1 METLF
6 ALGQLVA
13 TPGAIHAAHEAGDNL
28 LLYICRHAAG
38 DWGDLSAADVK
49 ANAEALPCGSRI
61 LSAYVLS
68 TGVKIW
74 IITEASDDLG
84 NREATTILLPSE
96 Y

>member
-13 TPGAIHAAHEAGDNL
+13 TPSAIHAAHEAGDNL

-38 DWGDLSAADVK
+38 DWGDLSGEDMR
-49 ANAEALPCGSRI
+49 ANAEALKEGTRL
-61 LSAYVLS
+61 LSAYQLKD
-68 TGVKIW
+68 GRKLW
-74 IITEASDDLG
+74 IITEWDRSV
-84 NREATTILLPSE
+84 TTALLPEE

>member
-13 TPGAIHAAHEAGDNL
+13 TPGGLAALAEANENPL
-28 LLYICRHAAG
+28 TFILRHSAG
-38 DWGDLSAADVK
+38 DWGDLSHGDML
-49 ANAEALPCGSRI
+49 ANAEALKNGGRI

-68 TGVKIW
+68 TGVKLW
-74 IITEASDDLG
+74 VITEAQDDEG
-84 NREATTILLPSE
+84 NREATTILLPNE